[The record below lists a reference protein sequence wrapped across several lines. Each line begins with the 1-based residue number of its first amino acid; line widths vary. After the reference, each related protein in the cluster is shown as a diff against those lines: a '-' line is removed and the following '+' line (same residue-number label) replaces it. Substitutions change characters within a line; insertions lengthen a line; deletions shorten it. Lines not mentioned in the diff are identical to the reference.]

1 MTTMKFPTLLV
12 GGRWSGRVVNV
23 SEEQFGYPYTAR
35 PYDDVY
41 LWRKVNDGDSD
52 HWVLV
57 DSTIPRGNCRFF
69 AITVIAE
76 RKHHHKPWPLE
87 PKRTFLRV
95 VEGKGKERR
104 LVWGGPWHGQI
115 VCVDRHKY
123 DLYVAVPDVVATTL
137 RSWDDMS
144 PVLAITNVRYTL
156 QSVGMP
162 VEGWRPREGLPRI
175 INLTRRYPL
184 YVVDGMKLD
193 QRELDALELFLP
205 ECVVDS
211 EVDRREIY
219 EN

>member
-1 MTTMKFPTLLV
+1 MPQNKFPTLLV
-12 GGRWSGRVVNV
+12 GGRWSGRVVDV
-23 SEEQFGYPYTAR
+23 SEEQFGYPYTAK
-35 PYDDVY
+35 PHDDVY
-41 LWRKVNDGDSD
+41 LWRRINDGDSD

-95 VEGKGKERR
+95 VEGQGKERR

-115 VCVDRHKY
+115 VCADRRKY
-123 DLYVAVPDVVATTL
+123 DLCVAVPDVAATTL

-144 PVLAITNVRYTL
+144 PTVAITNVRYTL
-156 QSVGMP
+156 QSVAMP
-162 VEGWRPREGLPRI
+162 IESSRPWYKPSVIAERLE
-175 INLTRRYPL
+175 RYPL

-193 QRELDALELFLP
+193 QRELDALEIFLP

-211 EVDRREIY
+211 EVQRMEIY